1 MLKKLLASA
10 LAVATVATCA
20 YVPSALASAA
30 TTDIVTATKAGYDGY
45 KLLNPDGPSAET
57 KTTATL
63 SFIVDNQ
70 SVAGT
75 VTTEE
80 FVKANES
87 ADYIKENLA
96 DLVKGAIGETVIPA
110 GKLDGTTYTAN
121 DVLTRA
127 KVAAVYD
134 TGAQYLVL
142 VTTEQQIE
150 VSIDE
155 NATYVAS
162 EDADVLAESNVSVLG
177 WYATSTVKNSA
188 DTLKAA
194 AANAGLATKI
204 ASKTFDSW
212 NAPSGGIVTAHYVAI
227 VSTAADKYH
236 PTGYTAVTY
245 VRAAAGKV
253 VISKANMLNGGYLA
267 TDAVRPLEGKT
278 TVYVPT
284 DDSANWVTYL
294 ENYLTLTAAAKDE
307 YWKNITNYAIG
318 DGKEWVE
325 ANKETYVPAGLKLI
339 KKDSTQYAVVVYD
352 VKDNTT
358 SETADTI
365 TYTLNFTGTS
375 LPASVVAQLSKA
387 VETTNFTT
395 DADEIYSILKKA
407 ELAGA
412 TKDTLAE
419 YVAQDNDETV
429 TYAIDSVTVSKVQKN
444 TPADNHDLGSVE
456 VTVKIA
462 KKAAYTVYYYDADGV
477 ISKATVFLTDD
488 QYTKAVEGTITADV
502 LGVDKTVTIGGV
514 EAKFKSAKYIAKSDG
529 VEVTYELGEATVDIN
544 DFETAT
550 GLFND
555 TAYFGKKG
563 AAAGKDVMLKV
574 ALSAKGTAKGLDL
587 SKVTVEYQ
595 VIGGAVNTEKGQKIW
610 TPTDENDT
618 RPTGVATY
626 ITLGEGTNI
635 VVAVV
640 SYNNVVVGTFDPF
653 YTYVG

>member
-45 KLLNPDGPSAET
+45 KLLNPDGSSAET

-155 NATYVAS
+155 TATYVAS

-177 WYATSTVKNSA
+177 WYPTGTSA

-227 VSTAADKYH
+227 DSPAADKYH

-488 QYTKAVEGTITADV
+488 QYTKAAEGTITADV

-514 EAKFKSAKYIAKSDG
+514 EAKFKSAKYTAKSDG

-544 DFETAT
+544 DFTTTT

-555 TAYFGKKG
+555 KAYYNR
-563 AAAGKDVMLKV
+563 AVRAGDDVRLNV
-574 ALSAKGTAKGLDL
+574 ALTDKGVAKGLDI
-587 SKVTVEYQ
+587 SKISVEYSTVNAVQ
-595 VIGGAVNTEKGQKIW
+595 NGETYQKKETTNSIGVVLKAGQS
-610 TPTDENDT
+610 THF
-618 RPTGVATY
+618 
-626 ITLGEGTNI
+626 TLTAGTNI
-635 VVAVV
+635 IVATV
-640 SYNNVVVGTFDPF
+640 SYNNVVVGTFEPF

>member
-1 MLKKLLASA
+1 LA
-10 LAVATVATCA
+10 
-20 YVPSALASAA
+20 
-30 TTDIVTATKAGYDGY
+30 K
-45 KLLNPDGPSAET
+45 
-57 KTTATL
+57 
-63 SFIVDNQ
+63 
-70 SVAGT
+70 
-75 VTTEE
+75 
-80 FVKANES
+80 
-87 ADYIKENLA
+87 
-96 DLVKGAIGETVIPA
+96 
-110 GKLDGTTYTAN
+110 
-121 DVLTRA
+121 A
-127 KVAAVYD
+127 KVAAVYPAGD
-134 TGAQYLVL
+134 QYLVL
-142 VTTEQQIE
+142 VTTEEQIE

-155 NATYVAS
+155 DASYVAS
-162 EDADVLAESNVSVLG
+162 EDADTLAKANVSVLG
-177 WYATSTVKNSA
+177 WYAAGTKA

-212 NAPSGGIVTAHYVAI
+212 TVGTGIVKAHYAAVD
-227 VSTAADKYH
+227 STAGDKYH

-245 VRAAAGKV
+245 ARAGSGKV
-253 VISKANMLNGGYLA
+253 VVSKANMLNGGYLA
-267 TDAVRPLEGKT
+267 TTAARTYAT

-294 ENYLTLTAAAKDE
+294 ENYLTLTAAAKTE
-307 YWKNITNYAIG
+307 VWKNVTNYVIDDNNVWAA
-318 DGKEWVE
+318 
-325 ANKETYVPAGLKLI
+325 ANQKTYVPAGLKLI
-339 KKDSTQYAVVVYD
+339 TKDSTQYAVVVYD
-352 VKDNTT
+352 EKDDTT

-365 TYTLNFTGTS
+365 SYTLNFTGDLS
-375 LPASVVAQLSKA
+375 ANVASALTANALSKA

-412 TKDTLAE
+412 TKDTLDAF
-419 YVAQDNDETV
+419 VAQDNDETV

-444 TPADNHDLGSVE
+444 TPADNHSLGSVE
-456 VTVKIA
+456 VTVKVAA
-462 KKAAYTVYYYDADGV
+462 KTAYTVYYYDADGV
-477 ISKATVFLTDD
+477 VSKATVFLTAD
-488 QYTKAVEGTITADV
+488 QYTKAVAGTITADV

-514 EAKFKSAKYIAKSDG
+514 EAKFKSAKYTAKSGG

-574 ALSAKGTAKGLDL
+574 ALSAKGAAKGLDL

-595 VIGGAVNTEKGQKIW
+595 LIGATVNTEKGQKIW
-610 TPTDENDT
+610 TPADENDT
-618 RPTGVATY
+618 RPTGVATF

-635 VVAVV
+635 AVAVV
-640 SYNNVVVGTFDPF
+640 SYNNVVVGTFEPF